1 MIEQYI
7 RSILLQFFYKNDQ
20 VSPITDSLTD
30 PRFHMSNTTAIYFF
44 YHDLEDRG
52 LWNSDVTELGGN
64 YAGQQL
70 SKSDDYV
77 YGSVID
83 M

>member
-44 YHDLEDRG
+44 
-52 LWNSDVTELGGN
+52 
-64 YAGQQL
+64 L
-70 SKSDDYV
+70 S
-77 YGSVID
+77 
-83 M
+83 